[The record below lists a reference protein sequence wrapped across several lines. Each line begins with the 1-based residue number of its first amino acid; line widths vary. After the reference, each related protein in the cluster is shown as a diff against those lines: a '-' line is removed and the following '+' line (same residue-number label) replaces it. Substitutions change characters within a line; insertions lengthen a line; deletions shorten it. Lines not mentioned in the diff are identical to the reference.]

1 MQVFVGRCRVPDVEL
16 NRLAYADQ
24 VGDGQRAAVLIDT
37 EHVANEKIAALEFV
51 LVLIDDAADMQTML
65 KELLIFGLQFRVDLL
80 QVKKRRP
87 AAQLQ
92 NDVFLG
98 LGDDQAAARP
108 SGQPSKL
115 YPSEVCS
122 NVR

>member
-1 MQVFVGRCRVPDVEL
+1 MQVFVGRCRVPDMEL

-37 EHVANEKIAALEFV
+37 EHIANEKIAALEFV

-87 AAQLQ
+87 ASC
-92 NDVFLG
+92 N
-98 LGDDQAAARP
+98 
-108 SGQPSKL
+108 
-115 YPSEVCS
+115 
-122 NVR
+122 